1 MTEKKTILIVDDQE
15 SVIKSLK
22 RLLLTEAYNIL
33 SAPDG
38 PSALEIIR
46 QHMNEIFLIISDQ
59 RMPHMT
65 GSMFLEKTL
74 EMLPDAIRF
83 ILSGYAERENA
94 VNALNQGVVHR
105 YIAKPWDSN
114 ELLIMIRQAY
124 ESPDKVRALVTTHD
138 YYSHTAQEPNIM
150 EMEVRKFDEQRKD
163 RSLGRVA
170 LHHGFINQ
178 EQLDA
183 SLTAMQIERQA
194 GREVSL
200 ENILFEK
207 GFISSET
214 MGKLVAV
221 TRRKIGT
228 TFGKAAMTHFGLSQ
242 SDIDRC
248 LAIQAQEFSTT
259 TTCRLLGD
267 ILVAEK
273 ILTEEQKE
281 SIIVDMI
288 YSEKEILTSDG
299 DAAVK
304 EKRGDGSSSKKEDVV
319 NKNSMNRHKRQ
330 FLRQRAFDKI
340 FCKATI
346 KRNFATES
354 EILKALEE
362 QLLHF
367 SKTLETR
374 FVRDILV
381 ANSMISQLQ
390 AEIITAAVGPKHI
403 HSTPVDAEAKSTA
416 APLMKMSSK
425 ETAPVNVVSGSDLPS
440 VKTAGVAQPHLQ
452 SPVREED
459 SSTHNKKILI
469 GKNSAF
475 ELTLTAEE
483 MEAQIRLVGDM
494 PEETTVEQLKA
505 LLSRH
510 QIIYG
515 LADDVAIELFLQRAA
530 TKKAEFTIAK
540 GKPIKPGRNAL
551 IKYFFEDENRLF
563 GRELDSGKFDYRER
577 GEIQTVTQGRVLAEK
592 IPLIPAVNGITVTG
606 NQISAPVPVDMNLDC
621 GKGAELSKD
630 GLKAVAAANG
640 RPDLSLGGRISV
652 MPEKI
657 IKGNVDF
664 NTGNIKF
671 SGDIVIHGT
680 ILTGFSVTGNNLTV
694 NDIQDAEVNIANN
707 IIVKNSINSS
717 TVRSGGHLVSKIITK
732 STVFACGDVVVQ
744 KEIIDCN
751 IITSGKVIVPRGR
764 VVASTI
770 HAAKGIEAL
779 NIGSEVSS
787 PCHLHPGADDH
798 ALGTLKVFADK
809 IDSYRENMIKLEALQ
824 NQFDQQ
830 SLQQLTNL
838 SEISKLQEE
847 LLLERKNI
855 LKQRAAAT
863 DEIVKREIDT
873 SLDDI
878 EKRAVKMDE
887 TVNRLFDEQDTTQNK
902 VRELKSKIELIKKQ
916 QQIVLNEKKGFEA
929 WYEGQKRE
937 NIKNGEGGVL
947 VHGTLFADTQI
958 TEAECSKTVKSNVR
972 NVRVYKVMNSEHP
985 GNPFYE
991 MRVDSLSSR
1000 GSQPHVYRT

>member
-15 SVIKSLK
+15 SVIKALK
-22 RLLLTEAYNIL
+22 RLLLTEAYNVL

-46 QHMNEIFLIISDQ
+46 QHMDEIFLIISDQ

-65 GSMFLEKTL
+65 GSIFLEKTL
-74 EMLPDAIRF
+74 EMLPNAIRF

-94 VNALNQGVVHR
+94 VNALNRGVVHR
-105 YIAKPWDSN
+105 YLTKPWKSN

-124 ESPDKVRALVTTHD
+124 ESPDKVRALATTHD
-138 YYSHTAQEPNIM
+138 SSSDTSQEPNIM

-228 TFGKAAMTHFGLSQ
+228 TFGKVAMTHFGLSQ
-242 SDIDRC
+242 ADIDRC
-248 LAIQAQEFSTT
+248 LAIQAQEFSNT

-267 ILVAEK
+267 ILVSEK

-288 YSEKEILTSDG
+288 YSEKEMLISDG

-304 EKRGDGSSSKKEDVV
+304 EKKGDDSSSKKEAVV
-319 NKNSMNRHKRQ
+319 NKSTMNRQKKQ

-374 FVRDILV
+374 FVSDILV
-381 ANSMISQLQ
+381 ANSIISQLQ
-390 AEIITAAVGPKHI
+390 AEIITAAVGPKQI
-403 HSTPVDAEAKSTA
+403 HSTPVDAEAKSAT
-416 APLMKMSSK
+416 APLRKMSSK
-425 ETAPVNVVSGSDLPS
+425 GTTPANVVSGSNLSS
-440 VKTAGVAQPHLQ
+440 VKTAGVDQPHLQ
-452 SPVREED
+452 SPVREET
-459 SSTHNKKILI
+459 SVTHNKKILI

-494 PEETTVEQLKA
+494 PEGMTAEQLKA

-515 LADDVAIELFLQRAA
+515 LADDVAIELFLQQAA

-540 GKPIKPGRNAL
+540 GKAIKPGRNAL
-551 IKYFFEDENRLF
+551 IKYFFQDENRLF

-577 GEIQTVTQGRVLAEK
+577 GEIQTVTQGSILAEK
-592 IPLIPAVNGITVTG
+592 IPLIPAVNGVTVTG

-630 GLKAVAAANG
+630 GLKAVAAASG

-652 MPEKI
+652 MPQKI
-657 IKGNVDF
+657 IKGDVDF
-664 NTGNIKF
+664 KIGNVKF
-671 SGDIVIHGT
+671 NGDVIVKGS
-680 ILTGFSVTGNNLTV
+680 ILAGFNVTANNLTV
-694 NDIQDAEVNIANN
+694 NDIEEAEVNIANTLL
-707 IIVKNSINSS
+707 VKNSINDSRIRAGG
-717 TVRSGGHLVSKIITK
+717 TVAAQIIKK
-732 STVFACGDVVVQ
+732 STLYVQGDLVVQ
-744 KEIIDCN
+744 KEIIDSN
-751 IITSGKVIVPRGR
+751 IITSGKVIAPRGR
-764 VVASTI
+764 VVASTV
-770 HAAKGIEAL
+770 HAAKGVEAL

-798 ALGTLKVFADK
+798 ALDTLKGFADK
-809 IDSYRENMIKLEALQ
+809 INSYRELLIRVEALQ

-847 LLLERKNI
+847 LLLEKKNI

-863 DEIVKREIDT
+863 DAVVKRGLET
-873 SLDDI
+873 SLADI

-902 VRELKSKIELIKKQ
+902 VKELKAKIELVKREQ
-916 QQIVLNEKKGFEA
+916 QMVLNEKKGFEA
-929 WYEGQKRE
+929 WYEEQKRE
-937 NIKNGEGGVL
+937 TIKNGEGGVL
-947 VHGTLFADTQI
+947 VHGTLFAGTQI
-958 TEAECSKTVKSNVR
+958 TEAECSKIIESNVR

-991 MRVDSLSSR
+991 MRVDSLGSK